1 MRLPGRTERRL
12 ALIFV
17 LVATIPLVTAIV
29 VARYLTNAT
38 LFLFYNPEVVGE
50 LERSLSIYSELA
62 QTMKAGLRA
71 KADAIAAQEPLR
83 AAAIL
88 RDGPSIDQELAAAFR
103 MYPDIV
109 SITILAPA
117 KNLDEPGQETQ
128 NERAEGPEP
137 SEGGEPPDREP
148 ELVSIGHRDRG
159 WPIDESIERKL
170 EVLRPLDTRDNAPTL
185 QVTFAAPRATLDNIT
200 RASDFLREYRLLGRE
215 QRAVERWYLSAYAV
229 LVGITIPIAV
239 LLGALLARQVTR
251 RINSLVHA
259 IQEIGGGDLSLRVP
273 IEGKD
278 ELTFLAVSF
287 NRMLG
292 ELHESRA
299 RIEFLGRM
307 GTWQEMAR
315 RLAHEIKNPLTP
327 IQLAVQ
333 ECHRRYDGDS
343 KPYRKLLDTTR
354 EIVEEEVGTLRR
366 LVSEFSNFARLPRA
380 ELHEDDLALFLR
392 EQQEKLALAEDADE
406 VSSQLQGVSLS
417 WRLPENSIKV
427 AFDPM
432 LLHRVLGNLIAN
444 AAQAIRLG
452 EGRDGRIQV
461 EARVEA
467 GWVCLDV
474 EDSGPGIPPELRG
487 RVFDPYFTTK
497 EDGNGLGLAIV
508 KKIIVEHGGTI
519 EASGSPLGGAR
530 LRIRLPQ
537 AGTPASLVAL
547 SHSGS
552 QSPPSSAPP

>member
-1 MRLPGRTERRL
+1 MRLPGHTERRL
-12 ALIFV
+12 ALLFV

-38 LFLFYNPEVVGE
+38 LFLFYNPEVVSE
-50 LERSLSIYSELA
+50 LERSLSVYSELA

-88 RDGPSIDQELAAAFR
+88 RDGPSIEQELASVFR

-109 SITILAPA
+109 SITILAPTR
-117 KNLDEPGQETQ
+117 NQDDPNQETQ
-128 NERAEGPEP
+128 GERPESPEP
-137 SEGGEPPDREP
+137 PESGKPPSREP
-148 ELVSIGHRDRG
+148 ELVPIGHRDRG
-159 WPIDESIERKL
+159 WPVDESIERKL

-215 QRAVERWYLSAYAV
+215 QRTVERWYLSAYAA

-239 LLGALLARQVTR
+239 LLGAFLARQVTR

-259 IQEIGGGDLSLRVP
+259 IQDVGGGDLSIRVP
-273 IEGKD
+273 VEGKD

-343 KPYRKLLDTTR
+343 KSYRKLLDTTR

-392 EQQEKLALAEDADE
+392 EQQEKLALAEDTDE
-406 VSSQLQGVSLS
+406 VSTQLQGVSLS
-417 WRLPENSIKV
+417 WRLPEKPVQV

-444 AAQAIRLG
+444 AAQAIRFG
-452 EGRDGRIQV
+452 SGRDGRIQV
-461 EARVEA
+461 EARVEHE
-467 GWVCLDV
+467 WVCLDV
-474 EDSGPGIPPELRG
+474 DDSGPGISPELRE

-497 EDGNGLGLAIV
+497 TDGNGLGLAIV

-519 EASGSPLGGAR
+519 EASESPLGGAR